1 MKLDS
6 LKPLLDHSGPL
17 ATVCMDA
24 TRAEEAGDRE
34 LRSRWSG
41 LRRRLESAG
50 APQET
55 IEAIAEVVLRPTHV
69 PGPHGRFVVAAGAE
83 VLYDRVLAVPP
94 VREEAFYEGVPAL
107 MPAARAEEEAVR
119 YLLVEVDR
127 SGADLTWSG
136 IDTPEPATETDHV
149 EGGHDVLRKV
159 RASGGWSHRRMRSR
173 VEDSWERNAVAVA
186 AELDRVVSD
195 QRPELVMITGDVRAV
210 AMIRDAVGRTTA
222 DVLVEVPGGSRADG
236 VKEDV
241 FAENVQQVLEAY
253 RVRRRAK
260 VTDRVRESLGRG
272 AGAVAGLAD
281 VVDVLRRGQVAELV
295 VVEDGVG
302 RPAALHAR
310 KLWAGAG
317 PLEIA
322 MRRSEL
328 KDLGVADDDV
338 RQVGADVAVLR
349 AATAQDAG
357 ITFASQGG
365 IDLTDGIGA
374 LLRWT
379 DSATPHDAAPS
390 YASDRKRFGR
400 VATRFG
406 RAAKRVPSGGV
417 GRQSVV

>member
-6 LKPLLDHSGPL
+6 LKPLLDHGGPL
-17 ATVCMDA
+17 ATVCLDA

-34 LRSRWSG
+34 LRGRWSG

-69 PGPHGRFVVAAGAE
+69 PGPHGRFVVAAGAK
-83 VLYDRVLAVPP
+83 VVYDRVLVAPP

-136 IDTPEPATETDHV
+136 TDTPEPAAETDHV
-149 EGGHDVLRKV
+149 EGGHDVLHKA
-159 RASGGWSHRRMRSR
+159 RATGGWSHRRMRSR

-186 AELDRVVSD
+186 AELDRAVSD

-210 AMIRDAVGRTTA
+210 AMICDAVGRTTA

-241 FAENVQQVLEAY
+241 FAERVHQVLQAY

-260 VTDRVRESLGRG
+260 VSDRLREALGRG
-272 AGAVAGLAD
+272 DGAVAALAD
-281 VVDVLRRGQVAELV
+281 VVEVLRRGQVAELV
-295 VVEDGVG
+295 LVEDGVG

-310 KLWAGAG
+310 MLWAGTG
-317 PLEIA
+317 PLEVA

-328 KDLGVADDDV
+328 KALGVADDAAHQM
-338 RQVGADVAVLR
+338 RADIAVLR
-349 AATAQDAG
+349 AAAAQDAG
-357 ITFASQGG
+357 ITFVPEGS
-365 IDLTDGIGA
+365 IDLGDGIAA
-374 LLRWT
+374 LLRWN
-379 DSATPHDAAPS
+379 DPATPHDAAPS
-390 YASDRKRFGR
+390 YTSDRKRFSRVVRRLGR
-400 VATRFG
+400 SA
-406 RAAKRVPSGGV
+406 
-417 GRQSVV
+417 